1 MQATKNNHFK
11 GTQLETDHLFMQE
24 DRIIVVFRI
33 EKKKKKAGCHFFDV
47 CLRHVAM
54 CAFSEIA
61 RGDNLEGDN

>member
-33 EKKKKKAGCHFFDV
+33 EKKKAGCHFFYV

-61 RGDNLEGDN
+61 RGDNLKGDN